1 MLGVNHEL
9 QVTDLLL
16 EGGNLC
22 LKILAAEDAQRG
34 GRSEGIFAIPASP
47 PAVEPCAVKVPGI
60 QVHTR
65 NLRKDSPVLCLY
77 TELNEMCIRVKS
89 CFWVVKRLQG

>member
-47 PAVEPCAVKVPGI
+47 PAVEP
-60 QVHTR
+60 
-65 NLRKDSPVLCLY
+65 
-77 TELNEMCIRVKS
+77 
-89 CFWVVKRLQG
+89 

>member
-16 EGGNLC
+16 EDGNLC

-34 GRSEGIFAIPASP
+34 GRSEGIFATQASP
-47 PAVEPCAVKVPGI
+47 LAVEPCAIKVPGI

-65 NLRKDSPVLCLY
+65 NLRKASPVLCLY
-77 TELNEMCIRVKS
+77 MKLNEMCIWAKS
-89 CFWVVKRLQG
+89 CIWVGK